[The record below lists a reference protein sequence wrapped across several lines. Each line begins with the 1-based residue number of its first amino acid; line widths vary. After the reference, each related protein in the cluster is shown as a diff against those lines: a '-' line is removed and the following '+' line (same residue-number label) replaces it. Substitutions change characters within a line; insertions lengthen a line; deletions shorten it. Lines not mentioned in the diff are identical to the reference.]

1 MATKSKTIAAD
12 TKATVTP
19 VETKAVAADTTTG
32 TKAAA
37 KKPVETKAVEANA
50 ETRTAEA
57 KPAAKKTTS
66 KKETTTAKT
75 AAKKT
80 TSKKETT
87 TTKKT
92 TAKKAVEPSVSYVLQ
107 YGGREVVTSDILETV
122 KKIWVE
128 KFQGKLEEI
137 KTIELYI
144 KPEENKAYF
153 VVNGLSNGDYFV
165 EL

>member
-1 MATKSKTIAAD
+1 MATKSKSLAAD

-19 VETKAVAADTTTG
+19 AETKAVAAETTTG
-32 TKAAA
+32 TKATA
-37 KKPVETKAVEANA
+37 KKPVETKTVEAKAA
-50 ETRTAEA
+50 ETKTAEA
-57 KPAAKKTTS
+57 KPAAKKTTA
-66 KKETTTAKT
+66 KKTTAKKTTTKETTTAKKT
-75 AAKKT
+75 T
-80 TSKKETT
+80 TSKV
-87 TTKKT
+87 
-92 TAKKAVEPSVSYVLQ
+92 VEPSVSYVLQ
-107 YGGREVVTSDILETV
+107 YSGKEVVTSNILETV

>member
-19 VETKAVAADTTTG
+19 AEAKAVAAEA
-32 TKAAA
+32 TK
-37 KKPVETKAVEANA
+37 ETKATAKKSTESKAA
-50 ETRTAEA
+50 DAKAEA
-57 KPAAKKTTS
+57 KT
-66 KKETTTAKT
+66 T

-80 TSKKETT
+80 ATKATTAKKTTTAKNT
-87 TTKKT
+87 TTKK
-92 TAKKAVEPSVSYVLQ
+92 AAEPAVSYVLQ
-107 YGGREVVTSDILETV
+107 YGGKEVVTSNILETV

-137 KTIELYI
+137 KTIDIYM
-144 KPEENKAYF
+144 KPEENRAYF

>member
-1 MATKSKTIAAD
+1 MATKSKANAAD

-19 VETKAVAADTTTG
+19 TTEAVAADTTTG
-32 TKAAA
+32 AKATA
-37 KKPVETKAVEANA
+37 KKPVEPKAVEAKAA
-50 ETRTAEA
+50 EKKTTAKKETA
-57 KPAAKKTTS
+57 TAKKTT
-66 KKETTTAKT
+66 
-75 AAKKT
+75 AKKT
-80 TSKKETT
+80 TTKKESTT
-87 TTKKT
+87 PKKT

-107 YGGREVVTSDILETV
+107 YSGKEVVSSDVLETV